1 MKKTIIILICI
12 FIAIIISLYTYYQST
27 QSALQSVKKFN
38 YQFEQ
43 YFDKE
48 IYGADVVTIMSKAI
62 DNNNQYN
69 IARNEENKFI
79 EDNKYCLK
87 VMIKFKDVDKIFD
100 MESIEKA
107 GIEGFMQNFAKSTF
121 KIIEYD
127 YNDESSRIGR
137 IVIEEIQIG
146 NI

>member
-1 MKKTIIILICI
+1 MKKTIIVLFCI

-27 QSALQSVKKFN
+27 QSVLQGVKKFN

-87 VMIKFKDVDKIFD
+87 VMIKFKDVDKIFA
-100 MESIEKA
+100 MESIEKS
-107 GIEGFMQNFAKSTF
+107 GIDGFMQNFSKSTF
-121 KIIEYD
+121 KIIEYR
-127 YNDESSRIGR
+127 YNEESKRIGK

>member
-1 MKKTIIILICI
+1 MKKTIIVLFCI

-27 QSALQSVKKFN
+27 QSVLQGVKKFN

-69 IARNEENKFI
+69 IARDEENKFV
-79 EDNKYCLK
+79 EDNKNCLK
-87 VMIKFKDVDKIFD
+87 VMIRFKDVDKKFD

-107 GIEGFMQNFAKSTF
+107 GIEGFMQNFSKSTF
-121 KIIEYD
+121 KIIEYK
-127 YNDESSRIGR
+127 YNEESKRIGK

>member
-1 MKKTIIILICI
+1 MKKTIIVLCCI
-12 FIAIIISLYTYYQST
+12 FIAIIISLYTYYQNT
-27 QSALQSVKKFN
+27 QSVLQGVKKFN

-62 DNNNQYN
+62 DNNNQYD
-69 IARNEENKFI
+69 IDRNEENKFI

-87 VMIKFKDVDKIFD
+87 VMIKFKDVDQTFD

-107 GIEGFMQNFAKSTF
+107 GIEGFMQNFSKSTF
-121 KIIEYD
+121 KIIEYN
-127 YNDESSRIGR
+127 YNEESKRIGK
-137 IVIEEIQIG
+137 ILIEEIQIG

>member
-1 MKKTIIILICI
+1 MKKTIIVLICI

-27 QSALQSVKKFN
+27 QSALQGVKKFN

-62 DNNNQYN
+62 DNNNKYD

-87 VMIKFKDVDKIFD
+87 VMIKFKDVDKTFD

-107 GIEGFMQNFAKSTF
+107 GIEGFMQNFSKSTF
-121 KIIEYD
+121 KVVEHD
-127 YNDESSRIGR
+127 YNEDSKRIGK

>member
-1 MKKTIIILICI
+1 MKKTIIVLFCI

-27 QSALQSVKKFN
+27 QSVLQGVKKFN

-62 DNNNQYN
+62 DNNTQYN

-79 EDNKYCLK
+79 EDNKNCLK

-100 MESIEKA
+100 MESIEKS
-107 GIEGFMQNFAKSTF
+107 GIDGFMQNFSKSTF
-121 KIIEYD
+121 KIIEYK
-127 YNDESSRIGR
+127 YNEESKRIGK

>member
-1 MKKTIIILICI
+1 MKKTIIVLICI

-27 QSALQSVKKFN
+27 QSALQGVKKFN

-62 DNNNQYN
+62 DNNNKYD

-87 VMIKFKDVDKIFD
+87 VMIKFKDVDQTFD

-107 GIEGFMQNFAKSTF
+107 GIEGFMQNFSKSTF
-121 KIIEYD
+121 KVIEHD
-127 YNDESSRIGR
+127 YNEASKRIGK

>member
-1 MKKTIIILICI
+1 MKKTIIVLICI

-27 QSALQSVKKFN
+27 QSVLQGVKKFN

-62 DNNNQYN
+62 DNNNKYD

-87 VMIKFKDVDKIFD
+87 VMIKFKDVDQTFD

-107 GIEGFMQNFAKSTF
+107 GIEGFMQNFSKSTF
-121 KIIEYD
+121 KVIEYD
-127 YNDESSRIGR
+127 YNEDSKRIGK

>member
-1 MKKTIIILICI
+1 MKKTIIVLICI

-27 QSALQSVKKFN
+27 QSALQGVKKFN
-38 YQFEQ
+38 HQFEQ

-62 DNNNQYN
+62 DNNNKYD

-87 VMIKFKDVDKIFD
+87 VMIKFKDVDQTFD

-107 GIEGFMQNFAKSTF
+107 GIEGFMQNFSKSTF
-121 KIIEYD
+121 KVVEHD
-127 YNDESSRIGR
+127 YNEDSKRIGK

>member
-1 MKKTIIILICI
+1 MKKTIIVLICI

-27 QSALQSVKKFN
+27 QSALQGVKKFN

-62 DNNNQYN
+62 DNNNKYD

-87 VMIKFKDVDKIFD
+87 VMIKFKDVDQTFD

-107 GIEGFMQNFAKSTF
+107 GIEGFMQNFSKSTF
-121 KIIEYD
+121 KVVEHD
-127 YNDESSRIGR
+127 YNEDSKRIGK

>member
-1 MKKTIIILICI
+1 MKKTIIVLFCI
-12 FIAIIISLYTYYQST
+12 FIAIIISLYTYYQSA
-27 QSALQSVKKFN
+27 QSVLQGVKKFN

-69 IARNEENKFI
+69 IARNEENKFV
-79 EDNKYCLK
+79 EDNKNCLK
-87 VMIKFKDVDKIFD
+87 VMIRFKDVDKTFD

-107 GIEGFMQNFAKSTF
+107 GIEGFMQNFSKSTF
-121 KIIEYD
+121 KIIEYK
-127 YNDESSRIGR
+127 YNEESKRIGK

>member
-1 MKKTIIILICI
+1 MKKTIIVLICI

-27 QSALQSVKKFN
+27 QSALQGVKKFN

-62 DNNNQYN
+62 DNNNKYD

-87 VMIKFKDVDKIFD
+87 VMIKFKDVDQTFD

-107 GIEGFMQNFAKSTF
+107 GIEGFMQNFSKSTF
-121 KIIEYD
+121 KVIEHD
-127 YNDESSRIGR
+127 YNEDSKRIGK

>member
-1 MKKTIIILICI
+1 MKKTIIVLFCI

-27 QSALQSVKKFN
+27 QSVLQGVKKFN

-69 IARNEENKFI
+69 IARDEENKFI
-79 EDNKYCLK
+79 EDNKNCLK
-87 VMIKFKDVDKIFD
+87 VMIRFKDVDKTFD

-107 GIEGFMQNFAKSTF
+107 GIEGFMQNFSKSTF
-121 KIIEYD
+121 KIIEYK
-127 YNDESSRIGR
+127 YNEESKRIGK

>member
-1 MKKTIIILICI
+1 MKKTIIVLICI

-27 QSALQSVKKFN
+27 QSALQGVKKFN

-62 DNNNQYN
+62 DNNNKYG

-87 VMIKFKDVDKIFD
+87 VMIKFKDVDQTFD

-107 GIEGFMQNFAKSTF
+107 GIEGFMQNFSKSTF
-121 KIIEYD
+121 KVIEYD
-127 YNDESSRIGR
+127 YNEDSKRIGK

>member
-1 MKKTIIILICI
+1 MKKTIIVLICI

-27 QSALQSVKKFN
+27 QSALQGVKKFN

-62 DNNNQYN
+62 DNNNKYE

-87 VMIKFKDVDKIFD
+87 VMIKFKDVDQTFD

-107 GIEGFMQNFAKSTF
+107 GIEGFMQNFSKSTF
-121 KIIEYD
+121 KVIEYD
-127 YNDESSRIGR
+127 YNEDSKRIGK

>member
-1 MKKTIIILICI
+1 MKKTIIVLICI

-27 QSALQSVKKFN
+27 QSVLRGVKKFN

-62 DNNNQYN
+62 DNNNKYD
-69 IARNEENKFI
+69 IARNEDNKFI

-87 VMIKFKDVDKIFD
+87 VMIKFKDVEQTFD

-107 GIEGFMQNFAKSTF
+107 GIEGFMQNFSKSTF
-121 KIIEYD
+121 KVIEHD
-127 YNDESSRIGR
+127 YNEDSKRIGK

>member
-1 MKKTIIILICI
+1 MKKTIIVLFCI

-27 QSALQSVKKFN
+27 QSVLQGVKKFN

-69 IARNEENKFI
+69 IARDEENKFV
-79 EDNKYCLK
+79 EDNKNCLK
-87 VMIKFKDVDKIFD
+87 VMIRFKDVDKTFD

-107 GIEGFMQNFAKSTF
+107 GIEGFMQNFSKSTF
-121 KIIEYD
+121 KIIEYK
-127 YNDESSRIGR
+127 YNEESKRIGK

>member
-1 MKKTIIILICI
+1 MKKTIIVLICI

-27 QSALQSVKKFN
+27 QSALQGVKKFN

-62 DNNNQYN
+62 DNNNKYD

-87 VMIKFKDVDKIFD
+87 VMIKFKDVDQTFD

-107 GIEGFMQNFAKSTF
+107 GIEGFMQNFSKSTF
-121 KIIEYD
+121 KVIEYD
-127 YNDESSRIGR
+127 YNEDSKRIGK
-137 IVIEEIQIG
+137 IVIKEIQIG

>member
-1 MKKTIIILICI
+1 MKKTIIVLFCI

-27 QSALQSVKKFN
+27 QSVLQGVKKFN

-62 DNNNQYN
+62 NNNNQYN
-69 IARNEENKFI
+69 IAKNEENKFI
-79 EDNKYCLK
+79 EDNKDCIK
-87 VMIKFKDVDKIFD
+87 VMIKFKDVDKTFD

-107 GIEGFMQNFAKSTF
+107 GIESFMQNFSKSTF
-121 KIIEYD
+121 KIIEYK
-127 YNDESSRIGR
+127 YNEESKKIGK

>member
-1 MKKTIIILICI
+1 MKKTIIVLFCN

-27 QSALQSVKKFN
+27 QSVLQGVKKFN

-69 IARNEENKFI
+69 IARDEENKFV
-79 EDNKYCLK
+79 EDNKNCLK
-87 VMIKFKDVDKIFD
+87 VMIRFKDVDKTFD

-107 GIEGFMQNFAKSTF
+107 GIEGFMQNFSKSTF
-121 KIIEYD
+121 KIIEYK
-127 YNDESSRIGR
+127 YNEESKRIGK